1 MNIKKDVIVT
11 FEDGSKVYILDTMEY
26 NGVTLAFV
34 NELDKD
40 SEPTDTYKVMLV
52 NNSSLQ
58 KVSNA
63 EILKDVSPMF
73 VERLEKTIEEE
84 QI

>member
-11 FEDGSKVYILDTMEY
+11 FENDTKVYILDTMEY
-26 NGVTLAFV
+26 NGVNLAFV
-34 NELDKD
+34 NELDANLD
-40 SEPTDTYKVMLV
+40 PTDTYKFMLV
-52 NNSSLQ
+52 SNDSLQ

-63 EILKDVSPMF
+63 NVLKEVFPIF
-73 VERLEKTIEEE
+73 VERLEKIIDEE

>member
-11 FEDGSKVYILDTMEY
+11 FENDTKVYVLDTMEY
-26 NGVTLAFV
+26 NGVNLAFV
-34 NELDKD
+34 NELDANLD
-40 SEPTDTYKVMLV
+40 PTDTYKVMLV
-52 NNSSLQ
+52 SNDSLQ

-63 EILKDVSPMF
+63 NVLKEVFPIF
-73 VERLEKTIEEE
+73 VERLEKIIDEE

>member
-11 FEDGSKVYILDTMEY
+11 FENDTKVFVLDTMEY
-26 NGVTLAFV
+26 NGVNLAFV
-34 NELDKD
+34 NELDANLD
-40 SEPTDTYKVMLV
+40 PTDTYKVMLV
-52 NNSSLQ
+52 SNDSLQ

-63 EILKDVSPMF
+63 NVLKEVFPIF
-73 VERLEKTIEEE
+73 VERLEKIIDEE

>member
-63 EILKDVSPMF
+63 EILKYVFPMF

>member
-26 NGVTLAFV
+26 DGVTLAFV

-63 EILKDVSPMF
+63 EILKDVFPMF

>member
-1 MNIKKDVIVT
+1 MD
-11 FEDGSKVYILDTMEY
+11 Y

-40 SEPTDTYKVMLV
+40 TEPTDTYKVMLV
-52 NNSSLQ
+52 SNDSLQ

-63 EILKDVSPMF
+63 SVLKEVFPMF

>member
-58 KVSNA
+58 IVSNA
-63 EILKDVSPMF
+63 EILKDVFPMF

>member
-63 EILKDVSPMF
+63 EILKDVFPTF

>member
-11 FEDGSKVYILDTMEY
+11 FENDTKVYVLDTMEY
-26 NGVTLAFV
+26 NGVNLAFV
-34 NELDKD
+34 NELDANLD
-40 SEPTDTYKVMLV
+40 PTDTYKVMLV
-52 NNSSLQ
+52 SNDSLQ

-63 EILKDVSPMF
+63 NVLKEVFPIF
-73 VERLEKTIEEE
+73 VERLEKIIEKE

>member
-1 MNIKKDVIVT
+1 MNIKKDVIIT
-11 FEDGSKVYILDTMEY
+11 FEDGSKVYILFTMDY

-40 SEPTDTYKVMLV
+40 TEPTDTYKVMLV
-52 NNSSLQ
+52 SKDSLQ

-63 EILKDVSPMF
+63 SVLKEVFPMF

>member
-11 FEDGSKVYILDTMEY
+11 FENDTKVYILDTMEY
-26 NGVTLAFV
+26 NGVNLAFV
-34 NELDKD
+34 NELDANLD
-40 SEPTDTYKVMLV
+40 PTDTYKVMLV
-52 NNSSLQ
+52 SNDSLQ

-63 EILKDVSPMF
+63 NVLKEVFPIF
-73 VERLEKTIEEE
+73 VERLEKIIDEE

>member
-11 FEDGSKVYILDTMEY
+11 FENDTKVYILDTMEY
-26 NGVTLAFV
+26 NGVNLAFV
-34 NELDKD
+34 NELDANLD
-40 SEPTDTYKVMLV
+40 PTDTYKVMLV
-52 NNSSLQ
+52 SNDSLQ

-63 EILKDVSPMF
+63 NVLKYVFPIF
-73 VERLEKTIEEE
+73 VERLEKIIDEE

>member
-1 MNIKKDVIVT
+1 
-11 FEDGSKVYILDTMEY
+11 
-26 NGVTLAFV
+26 
-34 NELDKD
+34 
-40 SEPTDTYKVMLV
+40 MLV
-52 NNSSLQ
+52 SNDSLQ

-63 EILKDVSPMF
+63 SVLKEVFPMF

>member
-11 FEDGSKVYILDTMEY
+11 FENDTKVYVLDTMEY
-26 NGVTLAFV
+26 NGVNLAFV
-34 NELDKD
+34 NELDANLD
-40 SEPTDTYKVMLV
+40 PTDTYKVMLV
-52 NNSSLQ
+52 SNDSLQ

-63 EILKDVSPMF
+63 NVLKEVFPIF
-73 VERLEKTIEEE
+73 VERLEKIIEEE

>member
-11 FEDGSKVYILDTMEY
+11 FENNTKVYVLDTMEY
-26 NGVTLAFV
+26 NGVNLAFV
-34 NELDKD
+34 NELDANLD
-40 SEPTDTYKVMLV
+40 PTDTYKVMLV
-52 NNSSLQ
+52 SNDSLQ

-63 EILKDVSPMF
+63 NVLKEVFPIF
-73 VERLEKTIEEE
+73 VERLEKIIDEE